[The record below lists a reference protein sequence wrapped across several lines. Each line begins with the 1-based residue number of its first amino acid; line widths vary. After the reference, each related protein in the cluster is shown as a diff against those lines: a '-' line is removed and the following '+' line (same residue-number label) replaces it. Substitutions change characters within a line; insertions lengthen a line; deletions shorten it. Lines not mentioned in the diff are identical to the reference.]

1 MRNQRYISS
10 KYFLEMPSISTQ
22 SSQQTEI
29 SLTLLTTK
37 KMSSNVLLVKK
48 RKKNSWNQQLTFTTL
63 HQSEIERKRKIQHD
77 DTNNV

>member
-1 MRNQRYISS
+1 MRNQIYISS

-37 KMSSNVLLVKK
+37 KVSSNVLLVKK
-48 RKKNSWNQQLTFTTL
+48 RKKNSWNQQLTLTTL
-63 HQSEIERKRKIQHD
+63 HQSEIERKRKI
-77 DTNNV
+77 